1 MARTYAQVRV
11 SVWQDDD
18 FRDLPIEAQHLY
30 FLLLTA
36 PTMNLAGVSDWRPE
50 RIASLAHGWTSA
62 AVRKAARILEQRRYI
77 LTDDS
82 TEEVLVRTLVKHDG
96 ILRNPKLATG
106 MVSAWTGTFSK
117 RLRAA
122 IANEVQKLSEGVSE
136 TVERAI
142 TPLLDYPTDCLSDCL
157 SDDQYAGASDQV
169 ADSPQPQPQP
179 ADSNQHPSELRPD
192 VAELLDHLDRCI
204 VANGAKKP
212 NRTKGNADAA
222 RLLID
227 RDGRPLDEAHRLIDW
242 ATSDPFWRSN
252 ILSMVK
258 FREKYDQL
266 KIKATGARHLQ
277 PVSGGWM
284 NR

>member
-1 MARTYAQVRV
+1 MARLIPDEFVPLYVHYRRDRAIRKAGPDAELLFIRALAFARANRTGGMIE
-11 SVWQDDD
+11 D
-18 FRDLPIEAQHLY
+18 FDLDEIG
-30 FLLLTA
+30 
-36 PTMNLAGVSDWRPE
+36 AGLNDPS
-50 RIASLAHGWTSA
+50 ASA
-62 AVRKAARILEQRRYI
+62 AALVNVNLW
-77 LTDDS
+77 LTS
-82 TEEVLVRTLVKHDG
+82 GTGWLIRSFEKW
-96 ILRNPKLATG
+96 NP
-106 MVSAWTGTFSK
+106 
-117 RLRAA
+117 
-122 IANEVQKLSEGVSE
+122 
-136 TVERAI
+136 
-142 TPLLDYPTDCLSDCL
+142 
-157 SDDQYAGASDQV
+157 AGASESGTFGNHKRWHLDRGLV
-169 ADSPQPQPQP
+169 APNCPHCPAEPSPDDPPIVAP
-179 ADSNQHPSELRPD
+179 ESPRSSPRIGGDIAPISGGIAEERRGEEKREDASSSELRPD
-192 VAELLDHLDRCI
+192 VDGLLDHLDRCI

-212 NRTKGNADAA
+212 NRTKGNQDAA

>member
-50 RIASLAHGWTSA
+50 RIASLAHGWSSA

-96 ILRNPKLATG
+96 ILRNPKLAAG
-106 MVSAWTGTFSK
+106 MMSAWTGTFSR

-122 IANEVQKLSEGVSE
+122 IANEVQKLSGGASE

-142 TPLLDYPTDCLSDCL
+142 TPLMDYPTDCLSDCL
-157 SDDQYAGASDQV
+157 SDDQYAGVSDQV

-179 ADSNQHPSELRPD
+179 ADSSQHPSELRSD

-266 KIKATGARHLQ
+266 RIKAMGAN
-277 PVSGGWM
+277 PAPIAGGWM